1 MSIKQSNTHK
11 YLTINESLLNDWIS
25 DYLHD
30 KHVRLCC
37 EAGGVNKCCASS
49 AFSCPNSLI
58 QTPESCAQLQLLE
71 GCAVHCVWWASLIQR
86 DVDALLCW
94 ALVHRERSVFG
105 MDTISHHVKEVA
117 PSVMVN
123 KPAPALAFD
132 RYLFQA
138 QCVVHLLCTVSK
150 NHLRSDCNN
159 PFGLSCS
166 RGGKGQRL
174 WRKLTYLSHMHYSL
188 RISTRVSHLSTCR
201 AFEVTL

>member
-1 MSIKQSNTHK
+1 M
-11 YLTINESLLNDWIS
+11 
-25 DYLHD
+25 
-30 KHVRLCC
+30 
-37 EAGGVNKCCASS
+37 
-49 AFSCPNSLI
+49 
-58 QTPESCAQLQLLE
+58 
-71 GCAVHCVWWASLIQR
+71 
-86 DVDALLCW
+86 
-94 ALVHRERSVFG
+94 FG

-138 QCVVHLLCTVSK
+138 QCVGHLLCTVSK

-174 WRKLTYLSHMHYSL
+174 
-188 RISTRVSHLSTCR
+188 
-201 AFEVTL
+201 